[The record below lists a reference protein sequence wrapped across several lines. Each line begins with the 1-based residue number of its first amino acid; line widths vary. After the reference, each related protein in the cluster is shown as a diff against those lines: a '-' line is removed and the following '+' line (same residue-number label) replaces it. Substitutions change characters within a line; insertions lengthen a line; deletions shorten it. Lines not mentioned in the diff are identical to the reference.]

1 MKDESLPTI
10 VGMPLAPLG
19 EPLLE
24 VPAVFLDKARI
35 YVKAGDGGDGAVS
48 FRREKYVPRGGPDG
62 GDGGRGGSI
71 YIEATEDLNTLYSF
85 RYKQRFHAG
94 RGGNGAGGRRH
105 GAKGKDVTIR
115 VPVGTVVRSEDG
127 QVVADLAVPGARVMV
142 ARGGRGGLGNAHF
155 ATAVLQ
161 APRIAQKGEPGEARW
176 LELELRLLADVG
188 LVGLPNAGKST
199 LLARISAARPKI
211 AEYPFTTL
219 VPNLGVVA
227 LDETT
232 FVVADI
238 PGLIEGAHL
247 GAGLGL
253 EFLRHIT
260 RTRVLVHV
268 LDCTSEDPLRDWDV
282 VNREMEAYGAGLA
295 EKPQVAALNKID
307 LPEARAAAGQVAE
320 RLAAR
325 GVESFA
331 ISAATGEGVTGLV
344 ERVAALLREVPVGA
358 RVPPVEGLRVYRL
371 EPAPESALVVE
382 REGDAFRVKGRAAE
396 RAAALINAQTPEG
409 VAVLRK
415 RLIRLGVGRL
425 LEKAGAREGDK
436 VRVGEVELR
445 WGRDRH

>member
-1 MKDESLPTI
+1 M
-10 VGMPLAPLG
+10 
-19 EPLLE
+19 
-24 VPAVFLDKARI
+24 FLDKARI

-62 GDGGRGGSI
+62 GDGGRGGSV
-71 YIEATEDLNTLYSF
+71 YLEATEDLNTLYSF
-85 RYKQRFHAG
+85 RYKQRFSAG

-105 GAKGKDVTIR
+105 GAKGEDLVIK
-115 VPVGTVVRSEDG
+115 VPVGTVVRSDDG
-127 QVVADLAVPGARVMV
+127 DVVADLAVPGARVMV
-142 ARGGRGGLGNAHF
+142 ARGGRGGLGNVHF
-155 ATAVLQ
+155 ATSVLQ
-161 APRIAQKGEPGEARW
+161 APRIAEKGEPGEAKW

-253 EFLRHIT
+253 EFLRHIR
-260 RTRVLVHV
+260 RTRLLVHV
-268 LDCTSEDPLRDWDV
+268 LDGASDDPVRDWEV
-282 VNREMEAYGAGLA
+282 VNREMDAYGGGLG
-295 EKPQVAALNKID
+295 EKPQVVALNKID
-307 LPEARAAAGQVAE
+307 LPEARAAAGKVAE
-320 RLAAR
+320 RLSSR
-325 GVESFA
+325 GVEVFA
-331 ISAATGEGVTGLV
+331 ISAATGEGVRELV
-344 ERVAALLREVPVGA
+344 QRVAALLREMPAVAPA
-358 RVPPVEGLRVYRL
+358 PAAEGLRVYRL
-371 EPAPESALVVE
+371 EAAPESALVVE
-382 REGDAFRVKGRAAE
+382 REGEAFRVKGKAAE
-396 RAAALINAQTPEG
+396 RAASLINAQTPEG

-415 RLIRLGVGRL
+415 RLVRLGVGKL

-445 WGRDRH
+445 WGRDRR